1 MRLQIL
7 EVFVQIPD
15 EYAIAKIPG
24 EYSGDAGKILVLVI
38 LLLFFVGGT
47 LLLVR
52 SVIDFMH
59 SRTAS
64 KEEKDTNK
72 RKAA

>member
-1 MRLQIL
+1 LPFQIV
-7 EVFVQIPD
+7 EVFVKIPV

-24 EYSGDAGKILVLVI
+24 EYGGDAGKILVLVI

-52 SVIDFMH
+52 CVIDFMH
-59 SRTAS
+59 SRRAS